1 MIDSIEMNITQA
13 AIQVDD
19 GKICLEK
26 AKQKQSS
33 FRKKKIIC
41 IAVASVAVILAVVI
55 ALSVLFG

>member
-1 MIDSIEMNITQA
+1 MNITQA

-41 IAVASVAVILAVVI
+41 IAVASVTVILAIVI